1 MNEKKLSITENMLWN
16 SFGSFLYLFSQWVLT
31 VIIVHLSGYGD
42 AGIFSL
48 AMSLT
53 NMFYCIAIYG
63 IRNYQVSDIKNKY
76 SDGIYILS
84 RIITCVAAFIF
95 CAGFIV
101 VNSYNS
107 KTSLA
112 IVLYMFF
119 KISEAIVDVFHGI
132 DQKLWRMDVIG
143 KSFIIRAFSTFILFT
158 VTLYLSEN
166 LCVSIAM
173 MAIGAYFG
181 IIVYDIPQSY
191 KLENFNIEL
200 NFRFVNKL
208 LCECLPLVIYLFL
221 STSLST
227 IPRYFLEKFYSNEVL
242 GIYASIATPAVIV
255 QVAASYF
262 FNPFITLFAE
272 KYNAHQLNEFV
283 KLFKKCMLVILLLSI
298 VAIIGAIILGN
309 FGLRLLFGESIL
321 QYSYLLIPIIICTIL
336 TAIVWFLCTL
346 LTVMREF
353 KGLIFSNVL
362 AVLVCVVLSLT
373 LIPQLSMN
381 GVNIV
386 MMISLGVE
394 ILCLSVFGILNL
406 CHYNRNDRMNF

>member
-1 MNEKKLSITENMLWN
+1 MNNTKRLSVSENMLWN
-16 SFGSFLYLFSQWVLT
+16 SIGSLIYLFSQWLLT
-31 VIIVHLSGYGD
+31 IIIVHLSGYGD

-53 NMFYCIAIYG
+53 NMFYCIAVYG

-76 SDGIYILS
+76 NAGIYILS
-84 RIITCVAAFIF
+84 RIITCVIALIV

-101 VNSYNS
+101 INSYNS

-112 IVLYMFF
+112 VMLYMVF
-119 KISEAIVDVFHGI
+119 KISEAFVDVFHGI
-132 DQKLWRMDVIG
+132 DQKLWRMDIIG
-143 KSFIIRAFSTFILFT
+143 KSFIIRAFSTFALFIA
-158 VTLYLSEN
+158 TLYLSEN
-166 LCVSIAM
+166 LCASIAM
-173 MAIGAYFG
+173 MAIGGYFG

-191 KLENFNIEL
+191 KLENFKIDL
-200 NFRFVNKL
+200 RFEFVSKL
-208 LCECLPLVIYLFL
+208 LWECLPLVIYLFL

-272 KYNAHQLNEFV
+272 KYNKHQLNEFV
-283 KLFKKCMLVILLLSI
+283 RLFKKCMFVILLLSI
-298 VAIIGAIILGN
+298 AAIIGAEIFGD

-321 QYSYLLIPIIICTIL
+321 QHSYLLTPIIICTIL

-346 LTVMREF
+346 LTVIREF
-353 KGLIFSNVL
+353 KGLIISNVL
-362 AVLVCVVLSLT
+362 AVLICVISSLA
-373 LIPQLSMN
+373 LIPQLAMN

-386 MMISLGVE
+386 MIISLGVE
-394 ILCLSVFGILNL
+394 ILFLIIFGVLNL
-406 CHYNRNDRMNF
+406 YRYIK